1 MQNEN
6 KPLSRNLFQRFANKY
21 TFVGLLFV
29 IWIAL
34 FDKYSFID
42 RLQLCSKIN
51 QLENEQKYYR
61 EKIEEDKRKKEE
73 LLGNRDKLEKFA
85 REQYLMKKENEDIF
99 IIVKE

>member
-6 KPLSRNLFQRFANKY
+6 KPLSRNLFQRFAHKY
-21 TFVGLLFV
+21 PFVGLLFV

-42 RLQLCSKIN
+42 RLQLRSKIN

-73 LLGNRDKLEKFA
+73 LLGNRDNLEKFA
-85 REQYLMKKENEDIF
+85 REQYLMKRENEDIF

>member
-1 MQNEN
+1 MQNGN

-29 IWIAL
+29 ILIAL

-42 RLQLCSKIN
+42 RLQLRSKIN

-73 LLGNRDKLEKFA
+73 LLGNRDNLEKFA
-85 REQYLMKKENEDIF
+85 REQYLMKRENEDIF

>member
-29 IWIAL
+29 ICIAL

-42 RLQLCSKIN
+42 RLQLRSKIN

-73 LLGNRDKLEKFA
+73 LFGNRDNLEKFA
-85 REQYLMKKENEDIF
+85 REQYLMKRENEDIF